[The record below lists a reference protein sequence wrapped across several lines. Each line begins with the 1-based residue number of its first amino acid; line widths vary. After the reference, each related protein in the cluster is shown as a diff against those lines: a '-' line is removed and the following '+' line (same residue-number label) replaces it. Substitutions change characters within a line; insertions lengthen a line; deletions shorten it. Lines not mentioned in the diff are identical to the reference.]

1 MSWKLKIDQPI
12 RNLGEV
18 YDRAVALTHEYGPYR
33 VALAVGD
40 DFLCLNGLAL
50 GRERALVEP
59 ILVGH
64 QRQIQET
71 LESLNLPA
79 HEWMIYAEKE
89 HHSATQKA
97 AQLVTSGMADILMRG
112 RLLAREFFQ
121 ALFDPAMELRQ
132 GDDLWSNVV
141 VFEIEE
147 LDRLIFLTD
156 CALVARSDLT
166 ERLKLIQNATE
177 LTAFLGVK
185 NPRVALLAAVESVTP
200 GMPVSLEE
208 AAIAKMSERGQFP
221 KGVVV
226 DGPLSL
232 DLALSEESVKKKGI
246 DSAVAGK
253 ADVLVVNNLHI
264 GNVLFKS
271 LVTLCGAKS
280 ASTIVGSP
288 FPIIVSSRS
297 ESPENILYSLALSI
311 LMVGPKKDS
320 AE

>member
-1 MSWKLKIDQPI
+1 MKWRYRVDHPI
-12 RNLGEV
+12 RKLDEIYNLAGELAR
-18 YDRAVALTHEYGPYR
+18 DNGPYR
-33 VALAVGD
+33 IALAVGQD
-40 DFLCLNGLAL
+40 MLCLSGLAL
-50 GRERALVEP
+50 GRERGLVEP

-64 QRQIQET
+64 QRYIFEA
-71 LESLNLPA
+71 LEKLNLNP
-79 HEWMIYAEKE
+79 HDWMIYAEKD
-89 HHSATQKA
+89 HHLAAQRA

-132 GDDLWSNVV
+132 GDELWSNVV
-141 VFEIEE
+141 AFEMEGM
-147 LDRLIFLTD
+147 DRLIFLTD

-166 ERLKLIQNATE
+166 QRLRLIQNATE
-177 LTAFLGVK
+177 LAAFLGIK
-185 NPRVALLAAVESVTP
+185 DPKVALLAAVESITP

-232 DLALSEESVKKKGI
+232 DLAISEEAVKKKGI
-246 DSAVAGK
+246 ESPVAGK
-253 ADVLVVNNLHI
+253 ADILVVNNIHI

-288 FPIIVSSRS
+288 FPIIVTSRS
-297 ESPENILYSLALSI
+297 ENPENILYSLSLAI
-311 LMVGPKKDS
+311 LMVGGKGDVG
-320 AE
+320 